1 MIYTIIK
8 VNIKI
13 TGEVYMKKEVRSINN
28 IKKSK
33 TVDKEKFE
41 FSKELT
47 ESKKIGDILGDRLK
61 DKKRNLP
68 S

>member
-1 MIYTIIK
+1 
-8 VNIKI
+8 
-13 TGEVYMKKEVRSINN
+13 MKKEVRSINN

-61 DKKRNLP
+61 DKKKKLP

>member
-1 MIYTIIK
+1 
-8 VNIKI
+8 
-13 TGEVYMKKEVRSINN
+13 MKKEVRSIYN

-33 TVDKEKFE
+33 AADKEKFE

-47 ESKKIGDILGDRLK
+47 EGKKIGDILGDRLK
-61 DKKRNLP
+61 NKKRNLP